1 MAKSKE
7 TYNKKEKEKKRLKQQ
22 QEKKQKKEERKA
34 NNQKGLPLE
43 NMLAYIDE
51 NGNLSDSPPDPK
63 KMKVFKQD
71 EIEIQVP
78 KYEKLPDEPKKGIID
93 YYNTDKGFGFIRDL
107 VSGEKIFFHINNVN
121 EAISEKDKVSFKVE
135 NGPRG
140 LNAIEVSLL
149 KD

>member
-22 QEKKQKKEERKA
+22 QEKKQKMEERKA

-51 NGNLSDSPPDPK
+51 NGNLSDSPPDPR
-63 KMKVFKQD
+63 KMKVFKQE

-78 KYEKLPDEPKKGIID
+78 KYEKLPDELKKGIID

-107 VSGEKIFFHINNVN
+107 TSGEKIFFHINNVT
-121 EAISEKDKVSFKVE
+121 EAISEKDKVSFNVE

-140 LNAIEVSLL
+140 LNAIDVSPV
-149 KD
+149 KE